1 MECSFRNKTPIQP
14 LLRSKS
20 NATGAFKTPKLGPPE
35 DVERWGVN
43 RKSDNQTKIKKT
55 KMEKNKS
62 ERRRTILLV

>member
-1 MECSFRNKTPIQP
+1 MKDND
-14 LLRSKS
+14 LL
-20 NATGAFKTPKLGPPE
+20 ALGPPE